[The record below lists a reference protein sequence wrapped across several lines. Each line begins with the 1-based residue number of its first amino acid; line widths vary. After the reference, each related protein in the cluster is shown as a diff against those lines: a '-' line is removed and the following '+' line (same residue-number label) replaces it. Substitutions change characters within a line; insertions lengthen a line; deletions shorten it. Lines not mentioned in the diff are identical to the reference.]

1 MGIIALDPTLF
12 VDKLTEMLEDPR
24 YEFISLT
31 GIEKIDKV
39 SLYSIVLESLDGTGL
54 RYGYQV
60 SENFVVIATEDLKDY
75 IEELT
80 ASIVDVTGI
89 DYIDIVDTVAPE
101 EDFALGEDSYLDG
114 IHIPIEDESEVF
126 DRYSSGSS
134 ESTHTILND
143 FLQAVLEESIRI
155 LTGGYKEIE
164 EQVLML

>member
-12 VDKLTEMLEDPR
+12 VDKITEMLEDPR

-31 GIEKIDKV
+31 GIEKIDKI
-39 SLYSIVLESLDGTGL
+39 SLYSIVLEALDGTGL

-89 DYIDIVDTVAPE
+89 DSIDIVDTVAPV

-114 IHIPIEDESEVF
+114 IHIPIEDESEAF